1 MIPDSLGAA
10 FARIKEIEGLL
21 DRLTPEVAPTE
32 TPAPTSPGSF
42 QQALAAQ
49 LQPAAPGALLDPQPT
64 AATRGF
70 SLPAAAGLDAIG
82 DSPLGRTDARGWERN
97 LPSAAMAEQILTGR
111 TGPGGSPSKAADKAP
126 AAYRKLVQEA
136 ARKYGVDEALIL
148 GVMQTESDFDPRCVS
163 SAGAMGL
170 MQLMPAN
177 VEEYGISD
185 AFDPAQNID
194 AGVRHL
200 RDMLR
205 RYDGD
210 VKLALAGYNA
220 GPGNVAKYGG
230 VPPFAE
236 TQNYIPKVLAR
247 AAAFRQSPAPAPAAT
262 ADLPTLPPVG
272 PLPVERLAKVTAT
285 ASAERRRAVAEAVT
299 ASPAPSE
306 PDHGVPPQ
314 HPAVVPPPVESAAAP
329 NATPMRE
336 TTTAESA
343 RSVSEADAAPV
354 PTTQASAAPTRT
366 ARPAPSRPAPP
377 EAVAPSE
384 PTLSTAPQ
392 HGGDEPSP
400 AGATP
405 PTPRAE
411 RTPPVDAPRPQ
422 VSPLSQANQPTELA
436 RPAAPSP
443 GVSLDRVAP
452 SESVALPAP
461 GEAENGVPEPPAP
474 RSSSHQ
480 PAPAARSTAPQATV
494 ATDRPAAPQATVA
507 TVRPA
512 APQTTVA
519 TDRPAVPQTT
529 VATDRPA
536 APQYTVAVAPPAAPE
551 AAVVTDQPAAPQTTV
566 ATDRPAAPRTTV
578 ATDRPDMPQHT
589 VATAPPHPV
598 PGDRPAAP
606 QPTVLAA
613 RPAAPE
619 HAVATDRPAVPEAM
633 VPAAPE
639 AADVVSVPRLSAP
652 LAAPHDVH
660 EQTLRAVSEAAPAVP
675 ATAPAWSVEA
685 DRPVAV
691 SSPNASAT
699 VRLQT
704 GEVEVAAE
712 PLLRQVVERLP
723 GLAVTQQA
731 VGRVVQDIVEPVQ
744 RLVEQLGEAV
754 SQGPAESKPP
764 AATPPAAPTA
774 ARPATELFERPTPS
788 RSGERFAP
796 MIAQAATPP
805 TQPATGSDQPRD
817 GHGEQRSAP
826 PTTTVRP
833 AADAAQPAVFSLAQA
848 SRPQP
853 VAAADQAATMVLER
867 PEDLSAEV
875 VRRARLLRSPGR
887 DEFSVELRHPEAG
900 TVSVRVV
907 REAQAVHVS
916 LTCAHAGLRRELQ
929 AQLPELQSALREQGL
944 QLGSFDTATPQ
955 QHQTFGGS
963 GSGQA
968 QQQQS
973 AARQRE
979 AALFTHLAQPEET
992 PDDNRPDGQ
1001 VGLAVWA

>member
-405 PTPRAE
+405 PTPRA
-411 RTPPVDAPRPQ
+411 DAPRRSTRPDRRCRT
-422 VSPLSQANQPTELA
+422 LSQANQPTELA
-436 RPAAPSP
+436 RPQRRARRI
-443 GVSLDRVAP
+443 LDRVAP
-452 SESVALPAP
+452 SESSRSRA
-461 GEAENGVPEPPAP
+461 GEAENGCRSRPRLGAP
-474 RSSSHQ
+474 RTNPHRG
-480 PAPAARSTAPQATV
+480 ASTAPQATV

-512 APQTTVA
+512 APQTPSHRRPGRA
-519 TDRPAVPQTT
+519 ADHRRHRPARRC
-529 VATDRPA
+529 ADHRRHRPA
-536 APQYTVAVAPPAAPE
+536 RR
-551 AAVVTDQPAAPQTTV
+551 AAVHRRRRTACRAGGRSRHGPARRA
-566 ATDRPAAPRTTV
+566 ADHGRHRPAGRAAHHR
-578 ATDRPDMPQHT
+578 RH
-589 VATAPPHPV
+589 
-598 PGDRPAAP
+598 RPA
-606 QPTVLAA
+606 
-613 RPAAPE
+613 
-619 HAVATDRPAVPEAM
+619 
-633 VPAAPE
+633 
-639 AADVVSVPRLSAP
+639 
-652 LAAPHDVH
+652 
-660 EQTLRAVSEAAPAVP
+660 
-675 ATAPAWSVEA
+675 
-685 DRPVAV
+685 
-691 SSPNASAT
+691 
-699 VRLQT
+699 
-704 GEVEVAAE
+704 
-712 PLLRQVVERLP
+712 
-723 GLAVTQQA
+723 
-731 VGRVVQDIVEPVQ
+731 
-744 RLVEQLGEAV
+744 
-754 SQGPAESKPP
+754 
-764 AATPPAAPTA
+764 
-774 ARPATELFERPTPS
+774 
-788 RSGERFAP
+788 
-796 MIAQAATPP
+796 
-805 TQPATGSDQPRD
+805 
-817 GHGEQRSAP
+817 
-826 PTTTVRP
+826 
-833 AADAAQPAVFSLAQA
+833 
-848 SRPQP
+848 
-853 VAAADQAATMVLER
+853 
-867 PEDLSAEV
+867 
-875 VRRARLLRSPGR
+875 
-887 DEFSVELRHPEAG
+887 
-900 TVSVRVV
+900 
-907 REAQAVHVS
+907 
-916 LTCAHAGLRRELQ
+916 
-929 AQLPELQSALREQGL
+929 
-944 QLGSFDTATPQ
+944 
-955 QHQTFGGS
+955 
-963 GSGQA
+963 
-968 QQQQS
+968 
-973 AARQRE
+973 
-979 AALFTHLAQPEET
+979 
-992 PDDNRPDGQ
+992 
-1001 VGLAVWA
+1001 